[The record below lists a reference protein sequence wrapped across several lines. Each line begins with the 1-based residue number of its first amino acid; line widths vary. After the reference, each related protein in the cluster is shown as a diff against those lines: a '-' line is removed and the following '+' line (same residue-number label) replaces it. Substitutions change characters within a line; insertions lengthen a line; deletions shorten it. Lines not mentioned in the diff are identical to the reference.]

1 MGSFNFCK
9 KRSQRYK
16 IKKHGSFSNSNSQSR
31 LPLLFERRPWYPS
44 TFPTIIYQIYYL
56 KCKSII
62 ECISN
67 ACSMIILNG
76 FIFIQEYINKS
87 KLMKEK
93 EEVATKQEAEL
104 LRLEEKIEAE
114 KDARIRLRESSDVVV
129 ECIKALQR
137 KLQNETQLRESFV
150 QNSQI
155 EKTAQNKKIDGL
167 ISRLNLL
174 RTDLRRGITGMN
186 AALNPKTEKTV
197 ESAAAGDA

>member
-31 LPLLFERRPWYPS
+31 LPLLLERRSWYPS
-44 TFPTIIYQIYYL
+44 TFPTVIYQIYYF

-62 ECISN
+62 
-67 ACSMIILNG
+67 
-76 FIFIQEYINKS
+76 
-87 KLMKEK
+87 
-93 EEVATKQEAEL
+93 
-104 LRLEEKIEAE
+104 
-114 KDARIRLRESSDVVV
+114 

-186 AALNPKTEKTV
+186 AALNPKTEKPV

>member
-1 MGSFNFCK
+1 MGSFNFFN

-16 IKKHGSFSNSNSQSR
+16 SNMVHFQTQTLAYLCFLKGVLGILRLFPRSYTRFIISSAKALLNVFPMLAAGLFS
-31 LPLLFERRPWYPS
+31 L
-44 TFPTIIYQIYYL
+44 
-56 KCKSII
+56 
-62 ECISN
+62 
-67 ACSMIILNG
+67 G
-76 FIFIQEYINKS
+76 VIFIQEYINKS
-87 KLMKEK
+87 NLMKER
-93 EEVATKQEAEL
+93 EQVATKQEAEL
-104 LRLEEKIEAE
+104 SRLEEKIEAE

-150 QNSQI
+150 QNSQT

-167 ISRLNLL
+167 ISRLNML

-186 AALNPKTEKTV
+186 AALNPKTEKAV